1 MTRLTEILTAPKS
14 TPGAVL
20 RVKILLTFLASHF
33 FVTRALLRDLH
44 HIDPQ
49 FLCDLIQLRLRLQC
63 RLLGNELLLLLALSL
78 PQLPLE
84 AHSLVLHLQRGH
96 LLRLLLLDV
105 PQLQLLF
112 LVELNVLISR
122 MDRLTQLLLQ

>member
-1 MTRLTEILTAPKS
+1 
-14 TPGAVL
+14 
-20 RVKILLTFLASHF
+20 
-33 FVTRALLRDLH
+33 
-44 HIDPQ
+44 
-49 FLCDLIQLRLRLQC
+49 
-63 RLLGNELLLLLALSL
+63 
-78 PQLPLE
+78 
-84 AHSLVLHLQRGH
+84 VLHLQRGH